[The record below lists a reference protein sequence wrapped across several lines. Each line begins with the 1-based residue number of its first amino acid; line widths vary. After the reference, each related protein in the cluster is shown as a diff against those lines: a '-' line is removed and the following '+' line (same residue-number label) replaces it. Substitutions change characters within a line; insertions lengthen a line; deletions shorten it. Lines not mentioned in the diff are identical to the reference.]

1 MLPEDIARTFREAAA
16 VEGLGVGFWKR
27 PGVID
32 HHTYAEL
39 LHEAERFAAG
49 LQALGAKSGD
59 RVALVL
65 PTGPDFYIAWFGC
78 VLARAVPVALYPP
91 VRLGRFAEWRARTA
105 EMLVAAECSAV
116 ITERRLLGFLGEPVQ
131 QLDPPFGC
139 RVVANVQEQGRGVS
153 LIEQPMGEMAAI
165 QFSSGTTGDPKP
177 VVLTHENMV
186 SNARSIISQ
195 LPGDSADH
203 IGVSWLPL
211 YHDMGLIG
219 CLLAAV
225 VGRARLTLI
234 PPENFVARPISWL
247 QAISETGATVS
258 VAPNF
263 AFGLVSERVKPEE
276 LEGLDLSSWQVAL
289 CGAEPVHPKTMDR
302 FSEKLA
308 SVGFDSTAIT
318 PVYGLA
324 EATLA
329 VSFSAL
335 DSKPRWTSFDP
346 ERLENERIAV
356 PDPDGRQIASLGRP
370 LNCSLSI
377 RNEAQ
382 EVLGEGQIGTVYV
395 KGPGVMAGYL
405 NREDATRAIID
416 EDGWLNTGDTGF
428 LHGPELYLCGREKDL
443 IIIRGRNHDPALVEQ
458 ALDGLPGL
466 RSGCAAAFASTAEQA
481 DTESLVVVT
490 EVRNAKQIDTDQVQ
504 EEAKQRIQAQTGLRV
519 QSLALVEAGT
529 LPRTSSGKIR
539 RAETRRLF
547 EARALTAPNS
557 VGMGLVVREN
567 VRGAMHHTM
576 RQLRRINPL

>member
-1 MLPEDIARTFREAAA
+1 MLPEDVARCFREAAA

-39 LHEAERFAAG
+39 LDEAERFATG
-49 LQALGAKSGD
+49 LQALGAKRGD

-105 EMLVAAECSAV
+105 ETLMAAECSAV
-116 ITERRLLGFLGEPVQ
+116 ITERRLQGFLGEPVQ
-131 QLDPPFGC
+131 QLDPPLGC
-139 RVVANVQEQGRGVS
+139 RVVANVQEHGRERS
-153 LIEQPMGEMAAI
+153 FIEHPMGEMAAI

-186 SNARSIISQ
+186 SNARSIVSL

-211 YHDMGLIG
+211 YHDMGLVG

-225 VGRARLTLI
+225 VGHARLTLI

-263 AFGLVSERVKPEE
+263 AFGLVSERVKPAE
-276 LEGLDLSSWQVAL
+276 LEGLDLSTWQVAL

-302 FSEKLA
+302 FSETLSA
-308 SVGFDSTAIT
+308 VGFDSTAIT

-335 DSKPRWTSFDP
+335 DSKPRWTGFDP
-346 ERLENERIAV
+346 DQLENDRTAV

-370 LNCSLSI
+370 LNCSLTI
-377 RNEAQ
+377 RNAAQ
-382 EVLGEGQIGTVYV
+382 EVLGEGQVGTVYV

-405 NREDATRAIID
+405 NRKDATRAIID
-416 EDGWLNTGDTGF
+416 DEGWLNTGDTGF
-428 LHGPELYLCGREKDL
+428 LHDGELYLCGREKDL

-466 RSGCAAAFASTAEQA
+466 RSGCAAAFASTAEKA

-490 EVRNAKQIDTDQVQ
+490 EVRNAKQIDAGQVE
-504 EEAKQRIQAQTGLRV
+504 EEARQRIQAQTGLRV
-519 QSLALVEAGT
+519 ESLTLVEAGT

-547 EARALTAPNS
+547 EARELTAPDS

-567 VRGAMHHTM
+567 VRGVLHHTM
-576 RQLRRINPL
+576 RQLRRLGPR

>member
-1 MLPEDIARTFREAAA
+1 MLPEDVAQCFREAAA
-16 VEGLGVGFWKR
+16 VDGLGVGFWKR

-39 LHEAERFAAG
+39 LIEAERFAAG
-49 LQALGAKSGD
+49 LQGLGAKSGD

-105 EMLVAAECSAV
+105 EMLVAADCSAV
-116 ITERRLLGFLGEPVQ
+116 ITERRLQGFLGEPVQ
-131 QLDPPFGC
+131 QLDPPLGC
-139 RVVANVQEQGRGVS
+139 RVVANVQEHGLGRR
-153 LIEQPMGEMAAI
+153 LIEHPMGDMAAI

-177 VVLTHENMV
+177 VVLTHQNMV
-186 SNARSIISQ
+186 SNARSIVSQ

-225 VGRARLTLI
+225 VGHARLTLI

-263 AFGLVSERVKPEE
+263 AFGLVSERVKPAD
-276 LEGLDLSSWQVAL
+276 LEGLDLSTWRVAL

-302 FSEKLA
+302 FSEALSA
-308 SVGFDSTAIT
+308 VGFDSTAIT

-329 VSFSAL
+329 VSFSEL
-335 DSKPRWTSFDP
+335 DSKPRWTGFDADQ
-346 ERLENERIAV
+346 LENERTAV
-356 PDPDGRQIASLGRP
+356 ADPNGREIASLGRP
-370 LNCSLSI
+370 LNCSLTI
-377 RNEAQ
+377 RNAAQ
-382 EVLGEGQIGTVYV
+382 EVLNEGQVGTVHV
-395 KGPGVMAGYL
+395 KGSGVMAGYL
-405 NREDATRAIID
+405 DREDATRAIID
-416 EDGWLNTGDTGF
+416 DDGWLNTGDTGF
-428 LHGPELYLCGREKDL
+428 LHDGELYLCGREKDL

-466 RSGCAAAFASTAEQA
+466 RSGCAAAFASTSEKA
-481 DTESLVVVT
+481 DTERLVVVT
-490 EVRNAKQIDTDQVQ
+490 EVRNATQIDADQV
-504 EEAKQRIQAQTGLRV
+504 EVEARQRIQAQTGLRV
-519 QSLALVEAGT
+519 ERLELVEAGT
-529 LPRTSSGKIR
+529 LPRTSSGKVR

-547 EARALTAPNS
+547 EAQELTAPEA
-557 VGMGLVVREN
+557 VGLSLVVREN
-567 VRGAMHHTM
+567 VRGAVHHTM
-576 RQLRRINPL
+576 RQLRRLSAG

>member
-1 MLPEDIARTFREAAA
+1 MLPEDVARCFREAAA

-39 LHEAERFAAG
+39 LQEAERFAAG

-65 PTGPDFYIAWFGC
+65 PTGPDFYTAWFGC

-105 EMLVAAECSAV
+105 EMLIAADCAAV
-116 ITERRLLGFLGEPVQ
+116 ITERRLQGFLGEPVE

-139 RVVANVQEQGRGVS
+139 RVVANVQEQGRDRS
-153 LIEQPMGEMAAI
+153 FIEHPQGEMAAI

-177 VVLTHENMV
+177 VVLTHQNMV
-186 SNARSIISQ
+186 SNARSIVSQ
-195 LPGDSADH
+195 LPGDPAEHS
-203 IGVSWLPL
+203 GVSWLPL

-225 VGRARLTLI
+225 VGKARLTLI

-247 QAISETGATVS
+247 QAIAETGATVS

-263 AFGLVSERVKPEE
+263 AFGLVSERVDPAD
-276 LEGLDLSSWQVAL
+276 LEDLDLSCWQVAL

-302 FSEKLA
+302 FTEKLSA
-308 SVGFDSTAIT
+308 TGFEPTAIT

-329 VSFSAL
+329 VSFSDL
-335 DSKPRWTSFDP
+335 ESTPRWTGFDP
-346 ERLENERIAV
+346 ERLENDRVAV
-356 PDPDGRQIASLGRP
+356 ADPDGRQIASLGRP
-370 LNCSLSI
+370 LDCSLAI
-377 RNEAQ
+377 RNADQ
-382 EVLGEGQIGTVYV
+382 EDLSDGQIGTVYV
-395 KGPGVMAGYL
+395 KGSGVMAGYL
-405 NREDATRAIID
+405 NREEATRAIID

-428 LHGPELYLCGREKDL
+428 LYDGELYLCGREKDL

-466 RSGCAAAFASTAEQA
+466 RSGCAAAFASMAEKA

-490 EVRNAKQIDTDQVQ
+490 EVRNAKQIDADQVQ
-504 EEAKQRIQAQTGLRV
+504 EEARQRIQAQTGLKV
-519 QSLALVEAGT
+519 ESLELVEAGT

-547 EARALTAPNS
+547 EARQLTAPES

-567 VRGAMHHTM
+567 VRGVMHHTM
-576 RQLRRINPL
+576 RQLRRLNPL